1 MNPKTSITWFI
12 ARNHKGEFSAGQT
25 WEGDTYW
32 TENLVDA
39 RFHETIGPVKAAVT
53 KWVKRHPDVP
63 IPEILEW
70 TIDIATAK
78 VIDVASETGKRIAR
92 AAKVKEA
99 QKRRADK
106 SELVRLVEQHA
117 HIKME
122 MAKIVARERVKLEE
136 QK

>member
-1 MNPKTSITWFI
+1 MTSKTSITWFI
-12 ARNHKGEFSAGQT
+12 ARNHEGEFSCGQT
-25 WEGDTYW
+25 NDGDTYW

-78 VIDVASETGKRIAR
+78 VIDVAGETQKRIDRAR
-92 AAKVKEA
+92 KKKEADERRDVKEA
-99 QKRRADK
+99 LEQLMRDEVRIAEKRM
-106 SELVRLVEQHA
+106 ELLR
-117 HIKME
+117 
-122 MAKIVARERVKLEE
+122 KI
-136 QK
+136 